1 MEPYTTSNG
10 GSVASEDGELLW
22 SGRWWARP
30 LDTRKQIFCNRSLNM
45 KSIEA
50 IGFDMDYTL
59 AQYKPETFESL
70 AYVGTIQKL
79 VHDLNYPAEVGSFLY
94 LRIVFFSWNLITSSA
109 CLCHVILGFQ
119 MLDGIWYYIQP

>member
-94 LRIVFFSWNLITSSA
+94 LRIFFP
-109 CLCHVILGFQ
+109 H
-119 MLDGIWYYIQP
+119 GI